1 MALYTGKHIIS
12 SVRQISCG
20 HQSSVDSVTVA
31 WSTVLHGNKSAATAP
46 SHHHKQDDADCVMS
60 SPAKVIAKRKRNAMQ
75 DDPILAAQ

>member
-60 SPAKVIAKRKRNAMQ
+60 PAKVIAKRKRNAMQ